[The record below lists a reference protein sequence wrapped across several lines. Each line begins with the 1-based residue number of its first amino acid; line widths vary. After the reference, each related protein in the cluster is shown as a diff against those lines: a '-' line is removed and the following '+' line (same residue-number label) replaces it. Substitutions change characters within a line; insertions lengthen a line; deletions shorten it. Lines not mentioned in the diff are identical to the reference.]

1 LGGHNIKPEAVQMV
15 AELEDMIAP
24 GNFSFK
30 TVTYSGE
37 YVELLKILSLVWCPK
52 NDLLYLPVR
61 VNYAVKVKGRKLLE
75 DLDLLDLWRA
85 LPDSITKR
93 EIWRIVQQLYDPL
106 GLACPLLL
114 KSKLC

>member
-61 VNYAVKVKGRKLLE
+61 VNYAAKVKGRKL
-75 DLDLLDLWRA
+75 WRTWICWISGE
-85 LPDSITKR
+85 LFQ
-93 EIWRIVQQLYDPL
+93 IV
-106 GLACPLLL
+106 
-114 KSKLC
+114 